1 MNAKGKIKTLQ
12 LAPTSK
18 VGVCVLVLTG
28 FFSCT
33 SSRSEDSSMDP
44 ILNGT
49 IQYPFVDETRPL
61 GIEPPEEKFIIRSAV
76 GNREYSVEIPGGAR
90 DFDVQVPLA
99 DLGSAEEFDS
109 VAGKRPDH
117 LSNPVSTDSEMVA
130 TLPRLDEEKP
140 TDTAIMDGAF
150 GVGNAEG
157 PTQSPSYTLGMAKI
171 NTHYKNRQYEYAL
184 IELNS
189 LIAFYPSSPKLHK
202 MKGTVLL
209 KMRNMPLA
217 ELAWIKALELDPKDR
232 GLRNALGKLQKRI
245 IAAGNVAQPAAPT
258 TESMAIPAPVGTSP
272 PAKEKALSH

>member
-1 MNAKGKIKTLQ
+1 MSKEQLKKQ
-12 LAPTSK
+12 KFLAPFSQK
-18 VGVCVLVLTG
+18 GVVVLSLAT

-33 SSRSEDSSMDP
+33 GSRTADTSMDP

-76 GNREYSVEIPGGAR
+76 GNKEYSVEIPGGAR
-90 DFDVQVPLA
+90 DFDVQVPIA
-99 DLGSAEEFDS
+99 DLGSAEDFDS
-109 VAGKRPDH
+109 VAGRRPDH

-130 TLPRLDEEKP
+130 TLPRLENEKP
-140 TDTAIMDGAF
+140 TDTTIMDAAF
-150 GVGNAEG
+150 GVGNADG
-157 PTQSPSYTLGMAKI
+157 PSQAPSYTLGMAKV
-171 NTHYKNRQYEYAL
+171 NSHYKNRQYEYAL

-209 KMRNMPLA
+209 KMRNLPLA
-217 ELAWIKALELDPKDR
+217 ELAWIKALELEPKDR
-232 GLRNALGKLQKRI
+232 GLRNALAKLQKRI
-245 IAAGNVAQPAAPT
+245 IAASSTRSSAPQ
-258 TESMAIPAPVGTSP
+258 EDLAIPSPVGTVP

>member
-1 MNAKGKIKTLQ
+1 MSKEQLNKPKF
-12 LAPTSK
+12 LAPFSQK
-18 VGVCVLVLTG
+18 GVVVLSLAT

-33 SSRSEDSSMDP
+33 GSRTADTSMDP

-76 GNREYSVEIPGGAR
+76 GNKEYSVEIPGGAR
-90 DFDVQVPLA
+90 DFDVQVPIA
-99 DLGSAEEFDS
+99 DLGSAEDFDQ
-109 VAGKRPDH
+109 VAGRRPDH

-130 TLPRLDEEKP
+130 TLPRLENEKP
-140 TDTAIMDGAF
+140 TDTTIMDAAF
-150 GVGNAEG
+150 GVGNADG
-157 PTQSPSYTLGMAKI
+157 PTQAPSYTLGMAKV
-171 NTHYKNRQYEYAL
+171 NSHYKNRQYEYAL

-209 KMRNMPLA
+209 KMRNLPLA
-217 ELAWIKALELDPKDR
+217 ELAWIKALELEPKDR
-232 GLRNALGKLQKRI
+232 GLRSALAKLQKRI
-245 IAAGNVAQPAAPT
+245 IAASSTRSSAPQ
-258 TESMAIPAPVGTSP
+258 EDLAIPSPVGTVP

>member
-1 MNAKGKIKTLQ
+1 MKIKVKAKTQ
-12 LAPTSK
+12 HMTATAT
-18 VGVCVLVLTG
+18 VGVSVFALTT
-28 FFSCT
+28 FLSCT
-33 SSRSEDSSMDP
+33 SNHSQDSSMDP

-61 GIEPPEEKFIIRSAV
+61 GIEPPEEKFIIRSAI
-76 GNREYSVEIPGGAR
+76 GNKEYSIEIPGGAR

-99 DLGSAEEFDS
+99 DLGSADDFDP
-109 VAGKRPDH
+109 VAGRRPDH

-130 TLPRLDEEKP
+130 TLPRLENEKP

-150 GVGNAEG
+150 GVGNADG
-157 PTQSPSYTLGMAKI
+157 PIQAPSYTLGMAKI
-171 NTHYKNRQYEYAL
+171 NNHYKNRQFEYAL

-202 MKGTVLL
+202 MKGTVLI

-232 GLRNALGKLQKRI
+232 GLRSALGKLQKRI
-245 IAAGNVAQPAAPT
+245 IAAGNTAQPVPT
-258 TESMAIPAPVGTSP
+258 SENMAIPAPVGTFP

>member
-1 MNAKGKIKTLQ
+1 MVIKIKTKLQ
-12 LAPTSK
+12 HLTTTSA
-18 VGVCVLVLTG
+18 VGVSILALTT

-33 SSRSEDSSMDP
+33 GSRTQDSSMDP

-61 GIEPPEEKFIIRSAV
+61 GIEPPEEKFIIRSV
-76 GNREYSVEIPGGAR
+76 IGNKEYSVEIPGGAR

-99 DLGSAEEFDS
+99 DLGSADEFDP
-109 VAGKRPDH
+109 VAGKRPNH
-117 LSNPVSTDSEMVA
+117 LSSPVSTDSELVA
-130 TLPRLDEEKP
+130 TLPRIENEKP

-157 PTQSPSYTLGMAKI
+157 PAQAPSYTLGMAKI

-202 MKGTVLL
+202 MKGTVLI

-232 GLRNALGKLQKRI
+232 GLRHALGKLQKRI
-245 IAAGNVAQPAAPT
+245 IASGTQSQPTPQ
-258 TESMAIPAPVGTSP
+258 TENMAIPAPVGTLP
-272 PAKEKALSH
+272 PTKEKALSH